1 MKTIYIVEDDDA
13 IREILEVFLESEN
26 YDVKSFGSVTEFTN
40 RDSSHKPDLYLF
52 DVRLP
57 DGSGIELCQ
66 QIRREKLN
74 EGVPVFIMSA
84 HAQYGETHNACKP
97 DAFIAKPFDINQ
109 MLERIQYFVN

>member
-26 YDVKSFGSVTEFTN
+26 YDVQSFGSATEFSN
-40 RDSSHKPDLYLF
+40 RDLSYTPDLYLF

-66 QIRREKLN
+66 QIREEKVN

-84 HAQYGETHNACKP
+84 HAQYGETQIACRP
-97 DAFIAKPFDINQ
+97 DAFIAKPFDINL